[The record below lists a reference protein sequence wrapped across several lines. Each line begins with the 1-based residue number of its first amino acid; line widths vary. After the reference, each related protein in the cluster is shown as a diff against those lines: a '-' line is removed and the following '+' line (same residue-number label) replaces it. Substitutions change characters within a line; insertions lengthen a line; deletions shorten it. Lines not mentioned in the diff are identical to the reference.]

1 MHASRQ
7 DSEPVT
13 VEVEVT
19 EIDGVTH
26 QADGPAVE
34 PKPKPVPTTRP
45 RGWAEWS
52 GRVRTLDSRW
62 WPLWVVL
69 GIIGVVLALTV
80 GLVIA
85 AIYLTFRIIFGVFR
99 WIGAFLTGSPS
110 GGAITR
116 R

>member
-1 MHASRQ
+1 MPSSRSSP
-7 DSEPVT
+7 DPVT

-26 QADGPAVE
+26 QAKE
-34 PKPKPVPTTRP
+34 PERERKSSEKPK
-45 RGWAEWS
+45 GWAEWS

-62 WPLWVVL
+62 WPLWLLL

-80 GLVIA
+80 GLVLA
-85 AIYLTFRIIFGVFR
+85 AIYLMFRLVFGVLR

-110 GGAITR
+110 GGEITR

>member
-1 MHASRQ
+1 MHPVNQ

-26 QADGPAVE
+26 EAKRPE
-34 PKPKPVPTTRP
+34 RKTKSPEKPK
-45 RGWAEWS
+45 GWAEWS

-62 WPLWVVL
+62 WPLWVIL

-80 GLVIA
+80 GLVLA
-85 AIYLTFRIIFGVFR
+85 AIYLVFRIVFGVIR
-99 WIGAFLTGSPS
+99 WIGAFLTGSTS

>member
-1 MHASRQ
+1 MSSPRH

-19 EIDGVTH
+19 EIDGVT
-26 QADGPAVE
+26 VE
-34 PKPKPVPTTRP
+34 TVGPVPESESSAKP
-45 RGWAEWS
+45 NGWTGWQ

-62 WPLWVVL
+62 WPLWVLL

-80 GLVIA
+80 GLVLA
-85 AIYLTFRIIFGVFR
+85 AIYLVFR
-99 WIGAFLTGSPS
+99 VVFLSIRWIAAFLTGSS
-110 GGAITR
+110 QSGAITR